1 MKLSIQARAF
11 VSLMK
16 KFSVALVVVF
26 AIMALVTI
34 VPLDMLIGSVSVL
47 ILLFCMYNL
56 YQIELMNLKSKQ
68 DAKFDQK

>member
-1 MKLSIQARAF
+1 MKLSIQAQAF
-11 VSLMK
+11 LNLVT
-16 KFSVALVVVF
+16 KFCVAMAVVF